1 MIKQLC
7 KLPPSYHKVRCS
19 SVLLADEVKIVSN
32 QKQLTNIYVDAFGA
46 IRLIFFPSIILF
58 ALREKVSGRPFS
70 SIITKPA
77 SCSLIK

>member
-32 QKQLTNIYVDAFGA
+32 QKQVTNIYVDAFGA

-58 ALREKVSGRPFS
+58 ALRGKSLWKALFINNYKACFMFS
-70 SIITKPA
+70 D
-77 SCSLIK
+77 